1 MLNKS
6 KPFHDLTFLI
16 PLHTEIDW
24 FESIQST
31 LSELEKLGAT
41 IIIGLNFPPK
51 FRNKNVHKNPDFVYL
66 SYDKYLAA
74 NQNWQELRKY
84 VETSF
89 FRYWFAGDFINIIN
103 VHFHLLELRNNDNLS
118 FTFSCRGLRY
128 KNFIFKSAAIQ
139 RFKYWGKTPR
149 TIESDEILRSIQET
163 GSNFIGEPSFV
174 TFRNQLAPI
183 TWDASSG
190 YAIELDYYYRC
201 TEIMPARYVPGN
213 AGNFGI
219 SVNSGTFKLRRSQ
232 YRDLITWIQP
242 LWNNSLQMP
251 LRKTKMKSVYF
262 FRSLF
267 LYILWFLEKLS
278 FAK

>member
-1 MLNKS
+1 MPNKS

-41 IIIGLNFPPK
+41 IIIGVNFPPD
-51 FRNKNVHKNPDFVYL
+51 FRNKNMHKNPDFEYL

-84 VETSF
+84 VGTSF
-89 FRYWFAGDFINIIN
+89 FRYWFAGDFINIMN
-103 VHFHLLELRNNDNLS
+103 VHLHLQELRNDDNLS
-118 FTFSCRGLRY
+118 FIFSCRGLRY
-128 KNFIFKSAAIQ
+128 KNFIFKSPIIQ
-139 RFKYWGKTPR
+139 RFKYWGQTPR
-149 TIESDEILRSIQET
+149 TIKFDEILRSIQET

-174 TFRNQLAPI
+174 TFRNQLAPM
-183 TWDASSG
+183 TWDATSG

-219 SVNSGTFKLRRSQ
+219 SVTSGTFKLRRSQ
-232 YRDLITWIQP
+232 YRDLVNWIQP
-242 LWNNSLQMP
+242 LWNNSLEMP
-251 LRKTKMKSVYF
+251 LRKINMKRVF
-262 FRSLF
+262 FTRSLV
-267 LYILWFLEKLS
+267 LYILWIFEKLS
-278 FAK
+278 FVK